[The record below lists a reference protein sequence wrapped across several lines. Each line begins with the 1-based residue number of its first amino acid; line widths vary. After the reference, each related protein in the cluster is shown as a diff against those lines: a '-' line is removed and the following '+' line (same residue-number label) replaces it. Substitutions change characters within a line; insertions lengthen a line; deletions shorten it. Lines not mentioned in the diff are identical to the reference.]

1 MINYLLEFSV
11 RNRLVVLLFSLMIL
25 VAGIWNARLLPIDA
39 VPDITNK
46 QVQVNVQAPAL
57 GPEEIERQITFPLEL
72 AFAGLPNLEGIRSI
86 SQFGL
91 CQVTV
96 VFKDEVDIYFARQL
110 INERIGDARQQLPAG
125 AKLDLSPVSTG
136 LGEILYLK
144 LDNPKL
150 SLMERRNLVD
160 WTVRPQ
166 LLAAGGLAEV
176 NTWGGEVKQLQ
187 VLIDPRKLQSF
198 GFSIKDLIA
207 ALASNNSNGGGASIR
222 SGSEQQIVR
231 SIGQYKGPEDVS
243 KVVIGQHGGT
253 PVLVSQVAEIKMGPM
268 VRQGAM
274 TENGKGEEVFAI
286 SMLLLGENGAM
297 AVERVK
303 ARAKLVEKAL
313 PEGSKLVP
321 FLDRSE
327 LINRT
332 LKTGATNLL
341 EGGALVIG
349 LLFLF
354 LLQWRAGLIV
364 SCAIPLS
371 MLMAMMAMRYF
382 NISANLMS
390 LGAIDFGLIVDGA
403 VIIVENCVR
412 RLSERHQE
420 LGRDLTEPERLH
432 EILEG
437 SKEVRQATQFG
448 ELIIIA
454 TYLPILTLQ
463 DIEGKMF
470 RPMGLTVIFALL
482 GAMLLSFTLIPS
494 LCSLF
499 LKLRQETHNPV
510 MALLTRLYKQV
521 LAATLDKTKTLLV
534 IAAIMVAISGAV
546 YSRLGSEFIP
556 ELDEGALAVQA
567 AFLPSISLDEV
578 VSKTSQTEKFLL
590 ENYPNEIKK
599 VISRIGRAEIATDPM
614 LISQVDMLLELQDES
629 QWTEAHSRAEL
640 VEKMSHRMEEIP
652 YANFSFSQPIKMRMM
667 ELIEGT
673 GIRADLGIK
682 MFGSDPKVLLEQAN
696 LIADTLRSVKGAA
709 DVQVETTQGL
719 PQLEIVIDRDKIAR
733 YGINVAD
740 VNLVVEAALGGMP
753 ITRINDANQR
763 YDVCARFPDSLRNN
777 PEEIRKL
784 LIESPSGR
792 QVPLSE
798 LADFNSIQGP
808 VQISRENGQRRIVI
822 QSNVRGRD
830 LGGFVEDAQRQ
841 IEAKVKLPSGYILE
855 FGGTYEKLV
864 TGRRRLAVVVPVTFS
879 LVFLLLYLTFDNLR
893 QAVIVFTGIPF
904 AVTGGVLALWLRG
917 MPVSISASIGFI
929 ALAGVAV
936 LNGLVMVSHIRQ
948 ALAAASDDF
957 KGVVISGACDRLRPV
972 LMTASVACFGFLP
985 MAFSSG
991 AGAEVQRPLATVV
1004 IGGLLTST
1012 LLTLL
1017 ILPSLLLS
1025 SAKRKTNPEV

>member
-1 MINYLLEFSV
+1 MINYLLEFSI
-11 RNRLVVLLFSLMIL
+11 RNRLVVVLFSLVIF
-25 VAGIWNARLLPIDA
+25 VAGLWNAVLLPIDA

-72 AFAGLPNLEGIRSI
+72 AFAGLPNLAEVRSI

-110 INERIGDARQQLPAG
+110 INERLADARQQFPAG

-150 SLMERRNLVD
+150 SLMERRSLVD

-198 GFSIKDLIA
+198 GFSIKDVIA
-207 ALASNNSNGGGASIR
+207 ALANNNSNGGGASVR
-222 SGSEQQIVR
+222 LGSEQQIVR
-231 SIGQYKGPEDVS
+231 SIGQFKGPDDVA
-243 KVVIGQHGGT
+243 KAVIGQHRGT
-253 PVLVSQVAEIKMGPM
+253 PVLISQVAEVKMGPM

-274 TENGKGEEVFAI
+274 TENGQGEEVFAI
-286 SMLLLGENGAM
+286 SMLLLGENGRM

-327 LINRT
+327 LIDRT
-332 LKTGATNLL
+332 LKTGATNLI
-341 EGGALVIG
+341 EGGVLVIA

-371 MLMAMMAMRYF
+371 MLMAMMAMRHF

-412 RLSERHQE
+412 RLSERHAE
-420 LGRDLTEPERLH
+420 LGRDLSEPERLH

-510 MALLTRLYKQV
+510 MQFLTDWYRRLLT
-521 LAATLDKTKTLLV
+521 ATLDKTKTLLV
-534 IAAIMVAISGAV
+534 GAAITVAIAGAF
-546 YSRLGSEFIP
+546 YTRLGSEFIP

-567 AFLPSISLDEV
+567 AFLPSISLEEV

-590 ENYPNEIKK
+590 AKYPNEIKK
-599 VISRIGRAEIATDPM
+599 VVSRIGRAEIATDPM
-614 LISQVDMLLELQDES
+614 LICQVDMLLELQDEAK
-629 QWTEAHSRAEL
+629 WTQAHSRAEL
-640 VEKMSHRMEEIP
+640 VEKMSHVLEEIP

-682 MFGSDPKVLLEQAN
+682 LFGSDSKILLEQAN
-696 LIADTLRSVKGAA
+696 LIADVLRSVKGAA

-719 PQLEIVIDRDKIAR
+719 PQLEIVIDREKIAR

-740 VNLVVEAALGGMP
+740 VNLVVETALGGTP
-753 ITRINDANQR
+753 ITRINDASQR
-763 YDVCARFPDSLRNN
+763 FDVCARYSDALRNN

-784 LIESPSGR
+784 MIEAPDGR

-798 LADFNSIQGP
+798 LAKFNSIQGP

-841 IEAKVKLPSGYILE
+841 IESKVKLPAGYILE

-864 TGRRRLAVVVPVTFS
+864 TGRQRLAVVVPLTFS

-893 QAVIVFTGIPF
+893 QAAIVFTGIPF
-904 AVTGGVLALWLRG
+904 AVTGGVVALWMRG

-936 LNGLVMVSHIRQ
+936 LNGLVMVSHIRGG
-948 ALAAASDDF
+948 LATATEHF
-957 KGVVISGACDRLRPV
+957 KTVVIAGACDRLRPV

-985 MAFSSG
+985 MAFSNG

-1004 IGGLLTST
+1004 IGGLVTST

-1017 ILPSLLLS
+1017 ILPSLVLS
-1025 SAKRKTNPEV
+1025 SCPPETEPNS